1 MPTIADFPDDDHLWM
16 VKWIDE
22 FSPYH
27 YESRSPSVAVRLQ
40 RLPFS
45 DPKALSRLNPKA
57 VAELLGGLQSNPSFT
72 DCRVHVGTLPLI
84 AIGRVYQRQQLVGE
98 LPAKRHSLSL
108 PRSEE
113 SCSSVRV
120 HEGLAKP
127 PGWGDKYPYRTLS
140 RREFNG
146 IDAPFDRSRCLVFFD
161 PGSGIT
167 YVIPRIVI
175 FQRFYAIHT
184 EIAGAFAP
192 GPWHTT
198 KSDVVYEKPLKS
210 GLLTQV
216 DPVTGDWHVI
226 LQTHVPDDYHLL
238 VALLYFDK
246 FASHCAE
253 QIYTEALKDKQN
265 NNVWYASARLPFRP
279 DDRPLKLLARGF
291 MLNER
296 WGPNLAGKTHRVRQT
311 FLVTS
316 IPGVAWPKYVPPVW
330 FERFNSGVQ
339 GETIHENTDDPPPY
353 GPRGETHG
361 GPRISIT
368 SQTDSSSEHQAYIAD
383 DDTVHWIDPPPERK
397 LVKEHSDRYAGTPAP
412 HGEESEATLDASSGM
427 RTSQEGNPSQIRS
440 GQTDR
445 PPVERYR
452 LLINALDHLVE
463 IGNLTAWRV
472 IQPVERFQTELRDGF
487 RCWNFFTHE
496 EGNSLQ
502 WPRSGWRLIARGP
515 RWKAGL
521 ARSALAISIEHE
533 GKSGIWIE
541 IEARKS
547 ESGMASPF
555 LFGPNLIEHDAV
567 DEMIQVIASCEG
579 TSIRKTVEQKFA
591 ERNHLQ
597 VAWYTHIYDSEHKA
611 LNPDSICRFLKRI
624 KW

>member
-1 MPTIADFPDDDHLWM
+1 MPTIDDFPNDDHLWM

-22 FSPYH
+22 FSPWH
-27 YESRSPSVAVRLQ
+27 YESQSPSVAVRLQ

-45 DPKALSRLNPKA
+45 DPKGLSRLNSRA
-57 VAELLGGLQSNPSFT
+57 VADLLGGDQPFT

-84 AIGRVYQRQQLVGE
+84 AIGRVYQHQQLVGE
-98 LPAKRHSLSL
+98 LPAKCHLLFL

-120 HEGLAKP
+120 RQDLAKP
-127 PGWGDKYPYRTLS
+127 PGWGDQYDYRVLS
-140 RREFNG
+140 KREFSG
-146 IDAPFDRSRCLVFFD
+146 IGAPFDRSRCLIFFNV
-161 PGSGIT
+161 GNAIT

-175 FQRFYAIHT
+175 FQRFYAVHT
-184 EIAGAFAP
+184 EIARAFAP
-192 GPWHTT
+192 GPWSKTR
-198 KSDVVYEKPLKS
+198 SYVVYENPLKS

-216 DPVTGDWHVI
+216 DPATGDWHVI
-226 LQTHVPDDYHLL
+226 LQTHVPDEYHLL

-253 QIYTEALKDKQN
+253 QIYTQALKDKQN
-265 NNVWYASARLPFRP
+265 NDVWYASARLPFRP

-291 MLNER
+291 MLDER
-296 WGPNLAGKTHRVRQT
+296 WGPDPAGKTHRVRQT

-330 FERFNSGVQ
+330 HGRFNSGAT
-339 GETIHENTDDPPPY
+339 GETIHEVPNEPPPY
-353 GPRGETHG
+353 GDPPGETHG
-361 GPRISIT
+361 GPRTPIT
-368 SQTDSSSEHQAYIAD
+368 SQTDSSSEHQAYVAI

-397 LVKEHSDRYAGTPAP
+397 LVKEHSDRYTGTPVP
-412 HGEESEATLDASSGM
+412 RGEESEATPEASSGV
-427 RTSQEGNPSQIRS
+427 RTSQKGNPSQMRS
-440 GQTDR
+440 GHPER

-452 LLINALDHLVE
+452 LLIEALDHLLGM
-463 IGNLTAWRV
+463 GNLTAWRV

-502 WPRSGWRLIARGP
+502 WPRSGWRLIERG
-515 RWKAGL
+515 RRKAGL
-521 ARSALAISIEHE
+521 ARSALAVSIEHE

-555 LFGPNLIEHDAV
+555 LFGVNLIAHDVV
-567 DEMIQVIASCEG
+567 DEIIQVIASCEG
-579 TSIRKTVEQKFA
+579 TRIRSTVEEQFA
-591 ERNHLQ
+591 DREHIQ
-597 VAWYTHIYDSEHKA
+597 VGWYTHIYDSERKA
-611 LNPDSICRFLKRI
+611 LNPDSVCRFFKRI